1 MIGFRLQFKRN
12 FAPSE
17 EATGTLTI
25 VPIGSVDQENA
36 VSDDA
41 ANDDKSE
48 DDSPRSKPEIIA
60 CQLSPPRISENFMAP
75 VNDVSL
81 SSTGIFR
88 EPIEES

>member
-1 MIGFRLQFKRN
+1 MIGFRLQFERN

-17 EATGTLTI
+17 EATGTLAI
-25 VPIGSVDQENA
+25 VSIGSVDQENA

-48 DDSPRSKPEIIA
+48 DDSPRSKLEIIA
-60 CQLSPPRISENFMAP
+60 CQLPPPRISENFMAP

-81 SSTGIFR
+81 SSTGTFR